1 MEPVVTT
8 FGILIEL
15 GLLYLVVRGGVRT
28 FQRNWIAAL
37 LLLLLLAPVWLI
49 WAIVENFMSKPVKEP
64 IKVII
69 TNLKEQGALC
79 L

>member
-8 FGILIEL
+8 FGILIVL

-69 TNLKEQGALC
+69 TNLKEQGAL
-79 L
+79 

>member
-69 TNLKEQGALC
+69 TNLKEQGAL
-79 L
+79 